1 MHWAAFFKA
10 AGRTLTRRKRVR
22 IKRFLPLALVA
33 FAAVAIAIVA
43 GSASAS
49 RTAHHAAPLKV
60 GLVTDIGGLND
71 RGFNHLAYVGL
82 QQAQKQ
88 LKVKG
93 RVLESKSAT
102 DYVPN
107 LSSLAQQGYGLVI
120 AVGFLMTDAV
130 DQVAKQFPN
139 TKFAIIDVD
148 VTQIKDKP
156 TNVQGILFKEQ
167 ESGYLAGYLAGLEMK
182 AKGGK
187 QVAGTVGGFK
197 IPPVDRYI
205 AGFKAGLAKADPGAT
220 ELNGYSQDF
229 VDQAKCK
236 EVALQQIAQG
246 SQVEF
251 QVAGGCGLGV
261 LDAAK
266 ESKIWGIGVDADQSF
281 LGPHIL
287 TSAIKKVD
295 QGVFQT
301 VQRTLAGK
309 YKGNWNLVLGV
320 ANGGAGIGKIS
331 PNVPKSIVAKV
342 LAVQALIKAGKIKNI
357 PTIVP

>member
-1 MHWAAFFKA
+1 M
-10 AGRTLTRRKRVR
+10 R

-33 FAAVAIAIVA
+33 IAAIALAIVA
-43 GSASAS
+43 GTASAS
-49 RTAHHAAPLKV
+49 SKAHQAPAAHQAALKV

-82 QQAQKQ
+82 QAAQKK
-88 LKVKG
+88 LKVGG
-93 RVLESKSAT
+93 RVLESKSAA

-107 LSSLAQQGYGLVI
+107 LSTLAQQGYDLVI

-148 VTQIKDKP
+148 ATTIADKP
-156 TNVQGILFKEQ
+156 KNVQGILFKEQ
-167 ESGYLAGYLAGLEMK
+167 ESGYLAGYLAGLVMK

-187 QVAGTVGGFK
+187 QIAGTVGGLK

-236 EVALQQIAQG
+236 EIALQQIAQG
-246 SQVEF
+246 SQVVF
-251 QVAGGCGLGV
+251 QVAGGCGLGA

-266 ESKIWGIGVDADQSF
+266 EKGDLGQSAST
-281 LGPHIL
+281 PTSR
-287 TSAIKKVD
+287 TSARRCSRARSRRSTRASTRRSS
-295 QGVFQT
+295 GPWPAST
-301 VQRTLAGK
+301 RAAGTSSSTST
-309 YKGNWNLVLGV
+309 
-320 ANGGAGIGKIS
+320 NGGSGIGKIS
-331 PNVPKSIVAKV
+331 PKVSKAIVAKV
-342 LAVQALIKAGKIKNI
+342 NLVQAQIKAGKIKNI
-357 PTIVP
+357 PTTVS

>member
-1 MHWAAFFKA
+1 
-10 AGRTLTRRKRVR
+10 VR

-33 FAAVAIAIVA
+33 LAAVALAIVA
-43 GSASAS
+43 GASAS
-49 RTAHHAAPLKV
+49 GKAHHAPAAHQAALKV

-82 QQAQKQ
+82 QQGQKQ
-88 LKVKG
+88 LKVGG

-107 LSSLAQQGYGLVI
+107 LSTLAQQGYGLVI

-130 DQVAKQFPN
+130 DQVAAQFPN
-139 TKFAIIDVD
+139 TKFAIVDVD
-148 VTQIKDKP
+148 ATTIKDKP
-156 TNVQGILFKEQ
+156 QNVQGILFKEQ
-167 ESGYLAGYLAGLEMK
+167 ESGYIAGYLAGLVMK
-182 AKGGK
+182 AKGGQ
-187 QVAGTVGGFK
+187 QVAGTVGGLK

-205 AGFKAGLAKADPGAT
+205 AGFKAGLKKADPSAK

-266 ESKIWGIGVDADQSF
+266 EKAIWGIGVDSDQSF

-301 VQRTLAGK
+301 IQAAQ
-309 YKGNWNLVLGV
+309 KGSFKGGTNRVFGV
-320 ANGGAGIGKIS
+320 KQGGSGIGKIS
-331 PNVPKSIVAKV
+331 PKVSAAIKAKV
-342 LAVQALIKAGKIKNI
+342 LAVQAQIKAGKIKNI

>member
-1 MHWAAFFKA
+1 M
-10 AGRTLTRRKRVR
+10 R
-22 IKRFLPLALVA
+22 IKRFLLLAVVA
-33 FAAVAIAIVA
+33 IAAVAIAVAA
-43 GSASAS
+43 GSASA
-49 RTAHHAAPLKV
+49 AHHAPAAHQAAPKV

-88 LKVKG
+88 LKVSG

-139 TKFAIIDVD
+139 TKFAIVDVD
-148 VTQIKDKP
+148 ATSIADKP

-167 ESGYLAGYLAGLEMK
+167 ESGYLAGYLAGLVMK

-187 QVAGTVGGFK
+187 QVAGTVGGLK

-205 AGFKAGLAKADPGAT
+205 AGFKAGLKKADPAAT

-266 ESKIWGIGVDADQSF
+266 ESNIWGIGVDSDQLF
-281 LGPHIL
+281 LGPQML

-301 VQRTLAGK
+301 IQAFTKGA
-309 YKGNWNLVLGV
+309 YKGGTNRTFGV
-320 ANGGAGIGKIS
+320 KQGGSGIGTIS
-331 PNVPKSIVAKV
+331 KKVPKAIVAKV
-342 LAVQALIKAGKIKNI
+342 LAVQAAIKAGKIKNI
-357 PTIVP
+357 PTTVA

>member
-1 MHWAAFFKA
+1 M
-10 AGRTLTRRKRVR
+10 R

-33 FAAVAIAIVA
+33 IAVIALAIVA
-43 GSASAS
+43 GSARAS
-49 RTAHHAAPLKV
+49 SQGHHAAAAPLKV

-71 RGFNHLAYVGL
+71 RSFNHLAYVGL
-82 QQAQKQ
+82 QAAQKK
-88 LKVKG
+88 LKVSG
-93 RVLESKSAT
+93 RVLESKSAA

-130 DQVAKQFPN
+130 DQVSKQFPN

-148 VTQIKDKP
+148 ATSIADKP
-156 TNVQGILFKEQ
+156 ANVQGILFKEQ
-167 ESGYLAGYLAGLEMK
+167 ESGYIAGYLAGLEMK

-187 QVAGTVGGFK
+187 QVAGTVGGLK

-205 AGFKAGLAKADPGAT
+205 AGFKAGLVAADPGAT

-236 EVALQQIAQG
+236 EVALNQIAQG

-266 ESKIWGIGVDADQSF
+266 EKGIWGVGVDADQSY
-281 LGPHIL
+281 LGPQML

-295 QGVFQT
+295 QGVYQT

-320 ANGGAGIGKIS
+320 AQGGSGIGKIS
-331 PNVPKSIVAKV
+331 SKVPKAIVAKV
-342 LAVQALIKAGKIKNI
+342 NAVQAAIKAGKIKNI
-357 PTIVP
+357 PTTVA

>member
-1 MHWAAFFKA
+1 M
-10 AGRTLTRRKRVR
+10 R

-33 FAAVAIAIVA
+33 IAVVALAIVA
-43 GSASAS
+43 GSARAS
-49 RTAHHAAPLKV
+49 SQGHHAAAAPLKV

-82 QQAQKQ
+82 QAAQKK
-88 LKVKG
+88 LKVSG
-93 RVLESKSAT
+93 RVLESKSAA

-148 VTQIKDKP
+148 ATTIADKP
-156 TNVQGILFKEQ
+156 ANVQGILFKEQ
-167 ESGYLAGYLAGLEMK
+167 ESGYIAGYLAGLEMK

-187 QVAGTVGGFK
+187 QVAGTVGGLK

-205 AGFKAGLAKADPGAT
+205 AGFKAGLVAADPGAT

-236 EVALQQIAQG
+236 EVALNQIAQG

-266 ESKIWGIGVDADQSF
+266 EKGIWGIGVDSDQLY
-281 LGPHIL
+281 LGSQML

-295 QGVFQT
+295 QGVYQT

-320 ANGGAGIGKIS
+320 AQGGSGIGKIS
-331 PNVPKSIVAKV
+331 SKVPKAIVAKV
-342 LAVQALIKAGKIKNI
+342 NAVTAAIKAGKIKNI
-357 PTIVP
+357 PTTVA